1 MPHRGVLTRDD
12 GVHTGDDGQ
21 CGSAANGR
29 YDASTLSHRQRVWG
43 LSAHESGIDECRSPK
58 VRKLSVSA
66 GKQLP
71 SAHPS
76 RRLFNQQNRK
86 RSMNRITGRSAFLA
100 LLKDEGIT
108 HLFGNP
114 GTTELPI
121 MHALKEHPD
130 LTYVMAMQESLVVAI
145 ADGFSRASGRLVA
158 CNVHVAP
165 GLGNAMGSLYNAKFT
180 GTPMILTAGQQE
192 QGHGLTEPLLYDPLV
207 RIAEPLVKWA
217 VEVTRLEDLPRI
229 VRRAAKIATTPPTG
243 PVFISLPGDIL
254 NAEAGLDL
262 GRPTRVDSS
271 VRPSAEAIERLA
283 RRLLEAKRPVI
294 VAGDEIVK
302 SDALAEAA
310 QLALTLGAPAWQQ
323 TAPYG
328 AHFLSE
334 SPCFMGTLPRVQKQV
349 REILAPHDLMIVLG
363 SDPLRM
369 SVYSEVDPLPEGLPI
384 VQIGLVDHDLAKNY
398 PAELALKAD
407 VKETLRSL
415 IPVLAAAGGAPLAQ
429 RAGEAV
435 ANLTSRNWS
444 ARRHTLIGEITAK
457 MAGAPID
464 PDWLT
469 LQLVEALP
477 ANAILVDEGL
487 TSSRLVPA
495 LRPHRDRYG
504 YHGLASGGIG
514 WGLPASVGASLA
526 NPDRPVVC
534 YSGDGSAMYS
544 IQALWTAAHH
554 KLPLT
559 VVIANNGGYRIIK
572 QRLKAFHGTDHF
584 IGMDF
589 ADPAVD
595 FTGLAKS
602 LGCEALRITAAD
614 EVAPALASAFAQP
627 GAKLIEVVV
636 DGSIG

>member
-1 MPHRGVLTRDD
+1 MSKNGKTGV
-12 GVHTGDDGQ
+12 
-21 CGSAANGR
+21 
-29 YDASTLSHRQRVWG
+29 
-43 LSAHESGIDECRSPK
+43 
-58 VRKLSVSA
+58 
-66 GKQLP
+66 
-71 SAHPS
+71 
-76 RRLFNQQNRK
+76 
-86 RSMNRITGRSAFLA
+86 NRITGRSAFLA
-100 LLKDEGIT
+100 LLEDEGIT

-192 QGHGLTEPLLYDPLV
+192 QGHGLMEPVLYDPLV

-229 VRRAAKIATTPPTG
+229 VRRAAKVATTPPTG

-254 NAEAGLDL
+254 NSEAGLEL
-262 GRPTRVDSS
+262 GRATRIDTRVK
-271 VRPSAEAIERLA
+271 PSDESLDALVQRVLKAE
-283 RRLLEAKRPVI
+283 RPVI
-294 VAGDEIVK
+294 VVGDEIVK
-302 SDALAEAA
+302 SDALNEAAAFAEAI
-310 QLALTLGAPAWQQ
+310 GCPAWQQ

-328 AHFLSE
+328 SHFLSE
-334 SPCFMGTLPRVQKQV
+334 SPCFMGSLPRVQPQV

-369 SVYSEVDPLPEGLPI
+369 SVYSEIDPLPAGLPI
-384 VQIGLVDHDLAKNY
+384 VQVGLVDWDLAKNY
-398 PAELALKAD
+398 AAEIALKAD
-407 VKETLRSL
+407 VRETLRAL
-415 IPVLAAAGGAPLAQ
+415 IPALQAAGGAALDSRAKNGIAALA
-429 RAGEAV
+429 
-435 ANLTSRNWS
+435 SKNW
-444 ARRHTLIGEITAK
+444 TAK
-457 MAGAPID
+457 RARLVDQISLKHDSSPID

-469 LQLVEALP
+469 LQVVEAMP
-477 ANAILVDEGL
+477 ENGILVDEGL
-487 TSSRLVPA
+487 TASRYMSA

-514 WGLPASVGASLA
+514 WGLPASVGVSIA

-559 VVIANNGGYRIIK
+559 VVIVNNGGYRIIK
-572 QRLKAFHGTDHF
+572 QRLLAFHNDDHF
-584 IGMDF
+584 VGMDF
-589 ADPAVD
+589 VDPPVD
-595 FTGLAKS
+595 FCGLATA
-602 LGCEALRITAAD
+602 LGLEAIRITRAED
-614 EVAPALASAFAQP
+614 VTRALAAAFGRP
-627 GAKLIEVVV
+627 GAKLIEVTV
-636 DGSIG
+636 DGTVRA